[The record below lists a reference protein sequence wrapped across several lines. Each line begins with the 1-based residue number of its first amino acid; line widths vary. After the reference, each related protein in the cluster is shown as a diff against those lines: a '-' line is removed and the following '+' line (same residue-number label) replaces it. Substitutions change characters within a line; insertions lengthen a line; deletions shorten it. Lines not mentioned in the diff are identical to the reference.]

1 MGDYTQFVRAANEF
15 VRAHVPRL
23 ETDFGLPAGFI
34 GSLADEDDWSFVI
47 KGHAL
52 VEAAITELVSARV
65 GHPEL
70 AKTFEATPLLGR
82 SGKLR
87 MAESLGLIEQPVTTF
102 VRRLS
107 ELRNTLIHDVRRV
120 TFAFPAYLQTL
131 DHNECRSFESALI
144 YLRPDAAI
152 GPLPPSTYAHFKTFV
167 WFNLTVIMIM
177 LNSRRSIEE
186 KNKMIMALEAQIGR
200 SAGRPPAP

>member
-1 MGDYTQFVRAANEF
+1 MGDYTQFIRVADEF
-15 VRAHVPRL
+15 LRAHVPSL
-23 ETDFGLPAGFI
+23 ETDFGLPVGFI
-34 GSLADEDDWSFVI
+34 GRLTNEDDWSFVI

-52 VEAAITELVSARV
+52 VEVAITELVSARV

-70 AKTFEATPLLGR
+70 AATFAATPLLGR
-82 SGKLR
+82 AGKLQ
-87 MAESLGLIEQPVTTF
+87 MAESLGLIEKPVTTF

-107 ELRNTLIHDVRRV
+107 ELRNALVHDVTRV

-131 DHNECRSFESALI
+131 DDNGRRSLESALI

-152 GPLPPSTYAHFKTFV
+152 GPLPPSSYAHFKTFV
-167 WFNLTVIMIM
+167 WFNLSVIMIM
-177 LNSRRSIEE
+177 LSSRRSIAE

-200 SAGRPPAP
+200 SIGKQPAP